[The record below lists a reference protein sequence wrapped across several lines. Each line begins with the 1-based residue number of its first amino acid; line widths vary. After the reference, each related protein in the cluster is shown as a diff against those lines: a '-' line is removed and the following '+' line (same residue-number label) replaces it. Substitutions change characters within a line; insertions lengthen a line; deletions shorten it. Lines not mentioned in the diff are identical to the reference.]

1 MIYAKIIAIRV
12 QVEPKIGTAIQ
23 EALGVTCVVNETV
36 SAAVSYHVR
45 FLTGGQTISAA
56 ACTII

>member
-1 MIYAKIIAIRV
+1 MANFQKMNTMIM

-36 SAAVSYHVR
+36 SAS
-45 FLTGGQTISAA
+45 IS
-56 ACTII
+56 